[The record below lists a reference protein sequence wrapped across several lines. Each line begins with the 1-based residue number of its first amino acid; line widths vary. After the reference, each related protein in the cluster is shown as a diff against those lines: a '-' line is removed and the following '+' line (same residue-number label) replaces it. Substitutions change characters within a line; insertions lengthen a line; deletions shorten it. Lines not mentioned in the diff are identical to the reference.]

1 MFSTSM
7 SRVRF
12 FGDVDNSEE
21 EEDNDDMS
29 SVTTNVGGVAPSNAT
44 RKKGSGIS
52 VELPVSAHEL
62 LLKVASILDSE
73 EDRAQL
79 FNALRLYHESRKIK
93 KLVRELKIVLNTEK
107 KYPLFKVIRALL
119 PSHHVALYDK
129 LTTVSKNG
137 ERLIRIQRTGSG
149 SMGFT
154 FRGGIEH
161 GIGFYVTSVR
171 EDSPAHKAGLRV
183 SDQIRKINGLPL
195 HESIHEEVLSI
206 FRNKSSVTLLV
217 KNIGRIPSKIN
228 NEIVWSVI
236 SDTTEPV
243 VQPDVTEE
251 NDKQEEKDR
260 LLAFKVGKDGLGCS
274 IRSGIKGHRG
284 IYVVAVEKNTL
295 AEQVGLKIGDQIL
308 DTNGKDFVYISHLE
322 AVEFLRDKVQL
333 TMIVRHSTEVKRIIE
348 DSEKEVIEVKEEP
361 LIKKV
366 RFGDEEKVEYID
378 IEPYEIK
385 DEEDEDVVLP
395 NESNFDYPEEILE
408 GKEVHYVSIPKKGPL
423 AFNIEQKGDK
433 ILVKSIARRGAIAE
447 HGFIRVGDWL
457 LNVEGTELIDVT
469 EAQANASIVKAFS
482 DWSKYIEFIVA
493 CPPGR
498 IPSRLPTKEETSQ
511 TVKEKTYFLSAKLLN
526 QHRKMSMGG
535 VRGAVESFE
544 LQSDIVSKSRKKRRD
559 SIEKIQLSQT
569 ETDDSGNN
577 SSSSQK
583 THKQIFSKYTSAAP
597 KKQAILEGGT
607 IKRKASVVSVN
618 TFLRNDA
625 NIDSDGEA
633 AVEASKKA
641 STNGSSSI
649 LKPVEGR
656 LENVDKDRLIIN
668 SDDDRL
674 NDGNEPRSGRASF
687 ISPLVT
693 KKLQNTNSSEGV
705 VNASE
710 IQREDIS
717 KGHSYGGIGYLT
729 KDFQPSSRSSAL
741 LDTKNAPEHVK
752 GDYGTKDFDTTL
764 TLSEVNKSLSNSFS
778 IQRSKRIHRHTE
790 RGSVLNNGLFEHGNS
805 AEAKEIIPS
814 STDGSLYETNADV
827 NAMKSMFEK
836 APTDEGHYNIQEG
849 SVKRKKDVQLSS
861 LKDHSFYET
870 NADVNAMKSM
880 FDKAPEKEDFYK
892 RNKGDIN
899 HSKADSGSGENN
911 KFGERNELVL
921 PDLFYTPAADDEA
934 SSQRD
939 SARSAKDI
947 WINSQQQFEESK
959 AQEDEIVPVTLND
972 VENVKNKEF
981 FTNNVSSFDDNRPT
995 EETSKRRSLL
1005 ISQSSVDVP
1014 VQVHMAQVLAPA
1026 VSDYRRK
1033 KIQAD
1038 EKNGKESI
1046 IVNTSTVDRS
1056 PYQTSSPDVVLGAGR
1071 LKDLRNSYESSFVKS
1086 DENKAHNSGND
1097 RFQVTKNGQLDHN
1110 KSSDTNELT
1119 ISRGSNNLF
1128 LPSPYRR
1135 ARPVHD
1141 MIAAPI
1147 ADLNKENLGE
1157 VTRANSK
1164 TLSNGESNWIS
1175 KKPLTHEEIMN
1186 IGKNDKEELVTSFE
1200 RQDDRRP
1207 VSYPSHAHKEATNN
1221 RPSSFPA
1228 ALNTSNF
1235 FQQTSVTSPNDS
1247 EVKSILTK
1255 GRKGSPKKVQFS
1267 NFVTFRTTDI
1277 LKPPVNNPVYTSE
1290 EEDEGSIMLPTHSAN
1305 AHTQKEIDDIVNV
1318 INSSSPSISSYSYVN
1333 STVPNNYQTTDSSI
1347 ESSDYVISG
1356 DIYRASPRHLT
1367 DSLNESGKGKKSTS
1381 KGFLQKA
1388 KNKLASKSTKKQ
1400 SVDQPLSD
1408 DTIGFT
1414 KTVTQ
1419 PPLSFN
1425 FIGQRSAMLNK
1436 QVDLLSAERSP
1447 RGNDDNV
1454 RDNRIR
1460 KRQAGNIADV
1470 DILVS

>member
-1 MFSTSM
+1 MLFNVFGTRTSGLCVWVIST
-7 SRVRF
+7 VF
-12 FGDVDNSEE
+12 QTFQ
-21 EEDNDDMS
+21 
-29 SVTTNVGGVAPSNAT
+29 
-44 RKKGSGIS
+44 
-52 VELPVSAHEL
+52 
-62 LLKVASILDSE
+62 VASILDSE
-73 EDRAQL
+73 EDRAKL

-93 KLVRELKIVLNTEK
+93 KLVRELKILLNSEK

-137 ERLIRIQRTGSG
+137 ERLIRIQRTGNK

-243 VQPDVTEE
+243 VHPDVTEE
-251 NDKQEEKDR
+251 NDRREEKDR
-260 LLAFKVGKDGLGCS
+260 LLAFKVGKNGLGCS

-308 DTNGKDFVYISHLE
+308 DTNGKDFVYISHFE

-333 TMIVRHSTEVKRIIE
+333 TMIVRHNTEVKRIIE
-348 DSEKEVIEVKEEP
+348 DSEKEVIEVKQEP

-366 RFGDEEKVEYID
+366 RFGEEEKVEYIE

-408 GKEVHYVSIPKKGPL
+408 GREVHYVSIPKKGAL
-423 AFNIEQKGDK
+423 AFNIEQQGDK
-433 ILVKSIARRGAIAE
+433 VLIKSIARGGAISE

-469 EAQANASIVKAFS
+469 ETQANASIVQAFS
-482 DWSKYIEFIVA
+482 GWSKYLEFIVA

-526 QHRKMSMGG
+526 QQRKMSMGG

-544 LQSDIVSKSRKKRRD
+544 LQSDIVKKSRNKRRD

-569 ETDDSGNN
+569 ETVDGGNN

-583 THKQIFSKYTSAAP
+583 THKQIYSKYTSAAP
-597 KKQAILEGGT
+597 KKQAILEGGA
-607 IKRKASVVSVN
+607 IKRKASVVPVN
-618 TFLRNDA
+618 TFLRNDE
-625 NIDSDGEA
+625 NFDSDGEA
-633 AVEASKKA
+633 AVEASIKA
-641 STNGSSSI
+641 STEESSSI
-649 LKPVEGR
+649 LKPVKSR
-656 LENVDKDRLIIN
+656 LENVEKDRLNIN

-674 NDGNEPRSGRASF
+674 NDGNEPRRRRASF
-687 ISPLVT
+687 NSPSVT
-693 KKLQNTNSSEGV
+693 NKLQNTNSSEGV

-710 IQREDIS
+710 SQREDIS
-717 KGHSYGGIGYLT
+717 KRHSYGGIGYLT
-729 KDFQPSSRSSAL
+729 KEFQPSNRSSAL

-752 GDYGTKDFDTTL
+752 EDFGMKDSDTTL

-778 IQRSKRIHRHTE
+778 KQRSKRIHRHTE
-790 RGSVLNNGLFEHGNS
+790 RGSVLNNGLFEQGDS
-805 AEAKEIIPS
+805 AEPKENVPS
-814 STDGSLYETNADV
+814 SKDGLFYETNTDVNAMKSMFKKAPMEEGHYNLQEGSVKRKEDVQLSSSKDSFYETNADV

-836 APTDEGHYNIQEG
+836 AP
-849 SVKRKKDVQLSS
+849 
-861 LKDHSFYET
+861 
-870 NADVNAMKSM
+870 
-880 FDKAPEKEDFYK
+880 EKEGLYK
-892 RNKGDIN
+892 RNKSDISN
-899 HSKADSGSGENN
+899 SKANNGSSENN
-911 KFGERNELVL
+911 KLGERNELVL

-959 AQEDEIVPVTLND
+959 AEEDEIVPVTLND

-1005 ISQSSVDVP
+1005 MSQSSVDVP

-1046 IVNTSTVDRS
+1046 IVNTSTDDRS
-1056 PYQTSSPDVVLGAGR
+1056 PHQTSSPDVVLGAGR

-1086 DENKAHNSGND
+1086 DENKAHNSSND
-1097 RFQVTKNGQLDHN
+1097 RLQVTKNGELDHN
-1110 KSSDTNELT
+1110 KSSVQDANGLT
-1119 ISRGSNNLF
+1119 MSRGPNSLF

-1147 ADLNKENLGE
+1147 ADENKEQLGE
-1157 VTRANSK
+1157 VTPANSK
-1164 TLSNGESNWIS
+1164 TLSNGESNWLS
-1175 KKPLTHEEIMN
+1175 KKPLTHEEIMS
-1186 IGKNDKEELVTSFE
+1186 IGKNDNKEELVTSFK

-1207 VSYPSHAHKEATNN
+1207 TSYPSYAHTDAPYN

-1235 FQQTSVTSPNDS
+1235 FQQTSVTSPNES

-1290 EEDEGSIMLPTHSAN
+1290 EEDEGSIMLPAHSVN
-1305 AHTQKEIDDIVNV
+1305 THTQKEIDDIVNV
-1318 INSSSPSISSYSYVN
+1318 INNSSPNISSYSYIN
-1333 STVPNNYQTTDSSI
+1333 STIPNNYQSTDPGI

-1367 DSLNESGKGKKSTS
+1367 DSLNESGKGKKSTG

-1408 DTIGFT
+1408 DTAGFT

-1436 QVDLLSAERSP
+1436 KVDLLSAERSP
-1447 RGNDDNV
+1447 RGNGDNV

-1460 KRQAGNIADV
+1460 KRQAGNITDV